1 MTKQNML
8 KASKLDFHICII
20 FLGSQVNFVKINRS
34 FTLTYQFL
42 GVEDFLSKLMKIFFS
57 FCIGI
62 HEKFDREKC
71 IFVIHKLYFV
81 GFLSDN
87 DDNNDIC
94 QLIFTGLFKQAGW

>member
-57 FCIGI
+57 FCTGI
-62 HEKFDREKC
+62 HEKFDREKMHFC
-71 IFVIHKLYFV
+71 NTQIIFC
-81 GFLSDN
+81 GLS
-87 DDNNDIC
+87 
-94 QLIFTGLFKQAGW
+94 K

>member
-42 GVEDFLSKLMKIFFS
+42 GVEDFLSKLMKIFSLFALEYMES
-57 FCIGI
+57 LIV
-62 HEKFDREKC
+62 KKC

-87 DDNNDIC
+87 DDNDDIC
-94 QLIFTGLFKQAGW
+94 QLIFTGLLKQAEW

>member
-34 FTLTYQFL
+34 FTLT
-42 GVEDFLSKLMKIFFS
+42 LSKLMKIFFS

-62 HEKFDREKC
+62 HEKFDREKMHFC
-71 IFVIHKLYFV
+71 NTQIIFC
-81 GFLSDN
+81 GLS
-87 DDNNDIC
+87 
-94 QLIFTGLFKQAGW
+94 K

>member
-1 MTKQNML
+1 
-8 KASKLDFHICII
+8 
-20 FLGSQVNFVKINRS
+20 
-34 FTLTYQFL
+34 
-42 GVEDFLSKLMKIFFS
+42 MKIFFS

>member
-42 GVEDFLSKLMKIFFS
+42 GVEDFLSKLMKIFFLFALEYMKS
-57 FCIGI
+57 LIGKKMHFCNTQI
-62 HEKFDREKC
+62 
-71 IFVIHKLYFV
+71 IFC
-81 GFLSDN
+81 GLS
-87 DDNNDIC
+87 
-94 QLIFTGLFKQAGW
+94 K

>member
-8 KASKLDFHICII
+8 KVSKLDFHICII

-62 HEKFDREKC
+62 HGKFDREKMHFC
-71 IFVIHKLYFV
+71 NTQIIFC
-81 GFLSDN
+81 GLS
-87 DDNNDIC
+87 
-94 QLIFTGLFKQAGW
+94 K

>member
-42 GVEDFLSKLMKIFFS
+42 GVEDFLSKLMKIFSLFALEYMES
-57 FCIGI
+57 LIG
-62 HEKFDREKC
+62 KKC

-81 GFLSDN
+81 GYLSDN
-87 DDNNDIC
+87 DDIC
-94 QLIFTGLFKQAGW
+94 QLIYTGLFKQAGW

>member
-42 GVEDFLSKLMKIFFS
+42 GVEDFLSKLMKIFSLFALEYMES
-57 FCIGI
+57 LIV
-62 HEKFDREKC
+62 KKC

-81 GFLSDN
+81 GYLSDN
-87 DDNNDIC
+87 DDIC

>member
-1 MTKQNML
+1 ML

-42 GVEDFLSKLMKIFFS
+42 GVEDFLSKLMKIFSLFALEYMES
-57 FCIGI
+57 LIV
-62 HEKFDREKC
+62 KKC

-87 DDNNDIC
+87 DDNDDIC
-94 QLIFTGLFKQAGW
+94 QLIFTGLLKQAEW

>member
-42 GVEDFLSKLMKIFFS
+42 GVEDFLSKLMKIFSLFALEYMES
-57 FCIGI
+57 LIL
-62 HEKFDREKC
+62 KKC

-81 GFLSDN
+81 GYLSDN
-87 DDNNDIC
+87 DDIC
-94 QLIFTGLFKQAGW
+94 QLIFTGLLKQAEW

>member
-1 MTKQNML
+1 ML

-42 GVEDFLSKLMKIFFS
+42 GVEDFLSKLMKIFIFFFALEYMKS
-57 FCIGI
+57 LIG
-62 HEKFDREKC
+62 KKC

-81 GFLSDN
+81 GYLSDN
-87 DDNNDIC
+87 DDIC